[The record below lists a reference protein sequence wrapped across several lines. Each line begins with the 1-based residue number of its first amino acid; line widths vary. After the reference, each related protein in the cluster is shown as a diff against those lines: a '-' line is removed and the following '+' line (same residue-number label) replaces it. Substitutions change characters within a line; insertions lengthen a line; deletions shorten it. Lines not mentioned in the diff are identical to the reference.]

1 MVIGSLVDFST
12 KELVINTKDKACLS
26 CYIVCFSLFFLINK
40 KCLIYYVATFTG
52 ERTCK
57 MEGVKTLTLTASM
70 FDGLVTTITS
80 NLGVLLPIGLTIM
93 GIMIAVSL
101 IPRIIYKF
109 F

>member
-1 MVIGSLVDFST
+1 MV
-12 KELVINTKDKACLS
+12 
-26 CYIVCFSLFFLINK
+26 
-40 KCLIYYVATFTG
+40 G
-52 ERTCK
+52 EAVT
-57 MEGVKTLTLTASM
+57 TLTLTSSM
-70 FDGLVTTITS
+70 FDGLLSTINT